1 MELGGT
7 GVWSGALRYGDRAP
21 ALDASAE
28 LEDLGYGALWIPGGI
43 GGDVFDACGA
53 VLDATRR
60 VVVATGIVN
69 LWMHA
74 ASETAAAHH
83 QLTGEHPGRFLLG
96 LGVSH
101 APLVDAADAGR
112 YRHPLAAT
120 ERYLDELDGAEPP
133 VPATE
138 RVLAALGPRMLAL
151 AAARTA
157 GAHPYLVTPEH
168 TAWARA
174 ALGRHAV
181 LAPEQHVVLE
191 EDPAIARDAAR
202 SQLAIYLGLPNY
214 VNSWRRLGFDE
225 QDVAPPGSDRL
236 VDALVAWGDEATA
249 AGRVRAHLD
258 AGADH
263 VCVQVVTADLRAL
276 PLEAYRRLAR
286 AL

>member
-1 MELGGT
+1 
-7 GVWSGALRYGDRAP
+7 
-21 ALDASAE
+21 
-28 LEDLGYGALWIPGGI
+28 
-43 GGDVFDACGA
+43 

-60 VVVATGIVN
+60 VVVAPGIVN

-83 QLTGEHPGRFLLG
+83 HLTREHPDRFLLG

-101 APLVDAADAGR
+101 AALVDAGHPGR
-112 YRHPLAAT
+112 YRHPRAAT
-120 ERYLDELDGAEPP
+120 EGYLDELDAAEPP
-133 VPATE
+133 VPTSE

-151 AAARTA
+151 AGARTA

-168 TAWARA
+168 TASARA
-174 ALGRHAV
+174 ALGPRAL

-191 EDPAIARDAAR
+191 DDPATARDVAR

-214 VNSWRRLGFDE
+214 LNSWRRLGFAE
-225 QDVAPPGSDRL
+225 EDVAPPGSDRL

-263 VCVQVVTADLRAL
+263 VCVQAAATDLRAL
-276 PLEAYRRLAR
+276 PLEAWRRLAP
-286 AL
+286 ALSS